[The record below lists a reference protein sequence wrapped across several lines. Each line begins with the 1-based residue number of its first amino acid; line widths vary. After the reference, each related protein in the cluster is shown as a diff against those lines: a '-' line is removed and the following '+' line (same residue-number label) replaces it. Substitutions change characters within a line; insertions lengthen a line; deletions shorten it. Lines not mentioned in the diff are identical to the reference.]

1 MIEWHQWRVQY
12 NMQSSYSE
20 WDRFRFDLENYLNC
34 LNLKIAKIG
43 AKLTLNRPKTSGPSF
58 CFFSAPN
65 WSEASERFWDGEGR
79 EGLLLILETEFG
91 NNEDSLIIYNGP
103 FSRSYKWACYEK
115 LLPLGTSGLHQ
126 GHPDRRSSVITRP
139 FHTQVKI
146 PEETKNHHLVWWMI
160 VWKW

>member
-1 MIEWHQWRVQY
+1 
-12 NMQSSYSE
+12 MQSSYSE

-43 AKLTLNRPKTSGPSF
+43 AKLPLNRPKRAARASV
-58 CFFSAPN
+58 FSAPN

-115 LLPLGTSGLHQ
+115 FLPLWTSALHQ
-126 GHPDRRSSVITRP
+126 GHLDCRPPGVIQLFR
-139 FHTQVKI
+139 TQVKMYEKTPKFTI
-146 PEETKNHHLVWWMI
+146 MVDKWYSGNDKDQFYELLV
-160 VWKW
+160 V